1 MKIGYNVKDR
11 ANSRRIIRIVGAA
24 LILGLAVSVL
34 ISLFL
39 DRQVILQT
47 LTRVKLTYLL
57 VPLLMFVAA
66 HFIDTGRLTLVLA
79 QFKIRIPFAQAFYN
93 SAVGPFF
100 TNITPM
106 SAGGQPFQIYHLCAI
121 NVEKDTAT
129 NVILTRF
136 LEQLLIS
143 MMLLLIF
150 LPQMFIVTS
159 SLKVSR
165 PMAYLALALMVFL
178 SLFLLSL
185 LVWPSTFGRLA
196 LRLEHTRFGLL
207 VGRLLKRHDW
217 CEALYRQS
225 HLLQASVRF
234 LWREKIPI
242 MIADTLLGLTIMA
255 LHAWSLF
262 FVLEGVVG
270 VRVQFL
276 YVLISYQI
284 LWQIISYLPTPGAS
298 GGVEGAFAL
307 VYAGMTQ
314 APESTLIAVIVWRF
328 STYYLLL
335 LVEGL
340 VYILLAKRGYAKISR
355 APAAA

>member
-11 ANSRRIIRIVGAA
+11 ANSRRIVRIVGTA
-24 LILGLAVSVL
+24 LILGLAVGVF

-39 DRQVILQT
+39 DRQVVLRT
-47 LTRVKLTYLL
+47 LAKVKLIYLL
-57 VPLLMFVAA
+57 IPLLMFVAA
-66 HFIDTGRLTLVLA
+66 HFIDTARLTLVLA
-79 QFKIRIPFAQAFYN
+79 QFKIRIHFAQAFYN

-121 NVEKDTAT
+121 NVKKDTAT

-136 LEQLLIS
+136 VEQLLIS

-165 PMAYLALALMVFL
+165 PLAYLALGITVFL

-185 LVWPSTFGRLA
+185 LVWPSTFGRFA

-207 VGRLLKRHDW
+207 VGRLTKRHDW
-217 CEALYRQS
+217 CEAVHRES

-242 MIADTLLGLTIMA
+242 MIADTSLGLVNMG
-255 LHAWSLF
+255 LHAWSLY

-270 VRVQFL
+270 VK
-276 YVLISYQI
+276 
-284 LWQIISYLPTPGAS
+284 
-298 GGVEGAFAL
+298 VE
-307 VYAGMTQ
+307 
-314 APESTLIAVIVWRF
+314 
-328 STYYLLL
+328 
-335 LVEGL
+335 
-340 VYILLAKRGYAKISR
+340 
-355 APAAA
+355 